1 MCLIC
6 ACMYVA
12 TQLKLYT
19 GHVTHIANQFRLC
32 RYQLL
37 RDRKLFLGAFVDTEI

>member
-12 TQLKLYT
+12 THAAAIAYLSKHMQYT
-19 GHVTHIANQFRLC
+19 M
-32 RYQLL
+32 
-37 RDRKLFLGAFVDTEI
+37 LGGE